1 MSPRPSSKDDIIA
14 ATVRLVAQNGVK
26 AATIRQIARAAGVTE
41 GAIYRHYV
49 SKEELCL
56 EIYSQIVTEMANM
69 KQRIAANHAPIREK
83 IREWTRISYEFF
95 DHHPE
100 GFTFILLTTHNFPEN
115 KRELTVRQGRIFME
129 MIKSAV
135 AAGEIK
141 PIAPELALSHFTGVM
156 LNVPRLINEGL
167 LEGPA
172 SRYFDAVA
180 DAVWNILNPRED
192 RAK

>member
-1 MSPRPSSKDDIIA
+1 MSPRRSRKDDIIA

-26 AATIRQIARAAGVTE
+26 AATIREIARAAGVTE

-69 KQRIAANHAPIREK
+69 KQRIAANDAPIREK
-83 IREWTRISYEFF
+83 IREWIQISYEFF

-115 KRELTVRQGRIFME
+115 KREITVRQGRIFME

-135 AAGEIK
+135 ATEEIK

-172 SRYFDAVA
+172 SRYFEAVA
-180 DAVWNILNPRED
+180 DAVWNILDPRED